1 MIGEISL
8 YSFGYEDAKSM
19 AIKIV
24 TTYKLCS
31 EQLSSQSHYDYGMRA
46 VIAVLRAAG
55 NLKRSDGHLSE
66 DTLVLRS
73 IIDVNLC
80 KFLAPDVPLFHG
92 ITSDLFPGVKVPP
105 PDRALFKRAFEDV
118 CRVRN
123 IVPNGYLY
131 EKVVQTYDMMV
142 VRHGFMIVGSPFAG
156 KTTNWSGLAAILAL
170 LHQRDEADPRWTK
183 VVPLVM
189 NPKSVTMGQLYGC
202 FDPVSHEWTDGVLA
216 ILYRNAAT
224 SKVGRVVD
232 RKWVLF
238 DGPVD
243 AIWIEN
249 MNTVLDDVR
258 IKLQRLLEN
267 PIVTIHLE
275 YLYIFFIPLFF
286 LDFSPLFNKIFN
298 CSFKVTYLYIMS
310 YRIKSCAS
318 CRGKSSPCRT

>member
-1 MIGEISL
+1 VLFVG
-8 YSFGYEDAKSM
+8 FAD
-19 AIKIV
+19 
-24 TTYKLCS
+24 KLCS

-92 ITSDLFPGVKVPP
+92 IVSDLFPGVTVPP
-105 PDRALFKRAFEDV
+105 PDRTTFKQAFEDV

-123 IVPNGYLY
+123 IQANDYLY

-142 VRHGFMIVGSPFAG
+142 VRHGFMIVGAPFAG
-156 KTTNWSGLAAILAL
+156 KTVNWSGLAATLAL
-170 LHQRDEADPRWTK
+170 LHLREPSDARWTN
-183 VVPLVM
+183 VIPLVM
-189 NPKSVTMGQLYGC
+189 NPKSVTMGQLYGM

-224 SKVGRVVD
+224 SRVGAVED

-249 MNTVLDDVR
+249 MNTVR
-258 IKLQRLLEN
+258 AKN
-267 PIVTIHLE
+267 
-275 YLYIFFIPLFF
+275 
-286 LDFSPLFNKIFN
+286 
-298 CSFKVTYLYIMS
+298 
-310 YRIKSCAS
+310 
-318 CRGKSSPCRT
+318 SSRF